1 MHSSTISLLTLSF
14 IITATTAA
22 ATIAVDPANQNS
34 PQDFLD
40 AHNRARAAVGV
51 RPLAWN
57 DTVAKYALHYAH
69 ERYGDCEME
78 HSMGPY
84 GENLAEGWGRLSAV
98 DAVGMW
104 VSEKS
109 CYDYYSNSCV
119 GGECLHYTQVVWRD
133 STHLGCARLQCHNG
147 WLFVICSYDPPG
159 NYIGQRPY

>member
-1 MHSSTISLLTLSF
+1 MMFHYPISLIICILSS
-14 IITATTAA
+14 IIGGGA
-22 ATIAVDPANQNS
+22 AVDPSQQNS

-40 AHNRARAAVGV
+40 AHNRARAEVGV
-51 RPLAWN
+51 QPLVWN
-57 DTVAKYALHYAH
+57 DTVANYALQYARK
-69 ERYGDCEME
+69 RYADCKME

-84 GENLAEGWGRLSAV
+84 GENLAEGYGRLSAV

-109 CYDYYSNSCV
+109 CYDYKSNSCV

-133 STHLGCARLQCHNG
+133 SLHLGCARLQCRNA
-147 WLFVICSYDPPG
+147 WLFVICDYDPPG

>member
-1 MHSSTISLLTLSF
+1 MESSTISLIFSF
-14 IITATTAA
+14 ITAA
-22 ATIAVDPANQNS
+22 TMATVVAAVDPAKQNS

-40 AHNRARAAVGV
+40 AHNRARAEVGV
-51 RPLAWN
+51 QPLVWN
-57 DTVAKYALHYAH
+57 DTVAKYALQYAQKH
-69 ERYGDCEME
+69 YGDCEME

-84 GENLAEGWGRLSAV
+84 GENLAEGLGRLSAV

-109 CYDYYSNSCV
+109 CYDYNSNSCV

-133 STHLGCARLQCHNG
+133 STHLGCARLQCRND
-147 WLFVICSYDPPG
+147 WLFVICNYDPPG